1 MSVGSNERFRDYQS
15 NLNVLPSGLN
25 SFLSLHGD
33 SKHISFAKIELLA
46 VEEQLFAG
54 RVHLVLD
61 LAVHVAGVLVP
72 LLGEEGEGLLSSN
85 RN

>member
-1 MSVGSNERFRDYQS
+1 MS
-15 NLNVLPSGLN
+15 LPSGLN